1 MKIIRPFQTS
11 DVALVS
17 STVSATDPNASGS
30 YNPATTYAIATVV
43 QVDSPTFT
51 FTASGYLFTAVAH
64 GFGNGTILQTAS
76 SGTLPPGLTAATRYY
91 MVQVTAD
98 TYKLAMTRNGT
109 PISTTG
115 AGTGTHTATVST
127 HKLYESVV
135 SSNTGNT
142 PHKSPDH
149 WIEIGQTNRWKCLD
163 TSTASQTFNAD
174 SVTYVLQ
181 TTGRVD
187 SVYAGNID
195 ATDITITARESGGGA
210 IVYGPVTYNLRKY
223 VATFW
228 DWCFSEIEFR
238 SEFVDIDL
246 PPYADMEVTVTLA
259 RTGGTVKVGTLLL
272 GLSKTLGTSLTGMTF
287 SINDYSIKTSD
298 EWGNYTFTERPFSKR
313 GTFQVMVDAAMVDTV
328 GSELAKVRATPVV
341 FVGTETYAQAIIFGK
356 FNSYSIAVVYDSYSM
371 CNLEIEGLT

>member
-11 DVALVS
+11 DVAFVS
-17 STVSATDPNASGS
+17 STVAAADPNASGS
-30 YNPATTYAIATVV
+30 YNPATTYAIAAVV

-51 FTASGYLFTAVAH
+51 FTASGYVFTSVAH
-64 GFGNGTILQTAS
+64 GYGNGTILKTAS

-91 MVQVTAD
+91 MVQVTTD

-115 AGTGTHTATVST
+115 AGTGTHTATVSS

-135 SSNTGNT
+135 ASNVGNT

-181 TTGRVD
+181 TKGRVD
-187 SVYAGNID
+187 AVYAGNID

-210 IVYGPVTYNLRKY
+210 IVYGPVTYTLRKY

-238 SEFVDIDL
+238 SEFVDINL
-246 PPYADMEVTVTLA
+246 PPYADMEITITLT
-259 RTGGTVKVGTLLL
+259 RTGSTVKVGTLLL

-287 SINDYSIKTSD
+287 SINDYSVKTSD

-313 GTFQVMVDAAMVDTV
+313 GTFQVKVDAELVDMV

-356 FNSYSIAVVYDSYSM
+356 FNSYSITVVYDTYSM

>member
-11 DVALVS
+11 DVAFVS
-17 STVSATDPNASGS
+17 STVAAADPSASGS
-30 YNPATTYAIATVV
+30 YNPATSYAVAAVV

-51 FTASGYLFTAVAH
+51 FTVSGYLFSAVAH
-64 GFGNGTILQTAS
+64 GFGNGTMLQVSS
-76 SGTLPPGLTAATRYY
+76 SGTLPPGSAAAIRYY

-98 TYKLAMTRNGT
+98 TYKLAMVRNGT
-109 PISTTG
+109 PITTTG
-115 AGTGTHTATVST
+115 AGTGTHTATVSS

-135 SSNTGNT
+135 ATNVGNT
-142 PHKSPDH
+142 PHKSPTK

-174 SVTYVLQ
+174 SATYVLQ
-181 TTGRVD
+181 TKGRVD
-187 SVYAGNID
+187 TVYAGNCD

-210 IVYGPVTYNLRKY
+210 IVYGPVTHNLRKY

-228 DWCFSEIEFR
+228 DWFFSDIEFR
-238 SEFVDIDL
+238 SEFVDINL
-246 PPYADMEVTVTLA
+246 PPYADMQVTITLT
-259 RTGGTVKVGTLLL
+259 RTGSTVKVGTLLL

-287 SINDYSIKTSD
+287 SINDYSVKTSD

-313 GTFQVMVDAAMVDTV
+313 GTFQVKVDAELVDMV

-356 FNSYSIAVVYDSYSM
+356 FNSYSIAVVYDTYSM